1 MVTVRRLIVGFIGLI
16 ALIQFVPVQHSN
28 PPAADP
34 VVFADPNAETIAK
47 RACYDC
53 HSNQTTWPWYS
64 YVAPLSWYSINHVEE
79 GRAQLNFSDVA
90 ATLTNAR
97 EGGEGGEGGEQ
108 TTVAELAENSAETIN
123 NGEMPPSYYTLIHKD
138 ALLSATDKEALIAGI
153 NQALASH

>member
-1 MVTVRRLIVGFIGLI
+1 MFTPRRLIVGFIVLI

-34 VVFADPNAETIAK
+34 VVFADPKAEAIAK

-64 YVAPLSWYSINHVEE
+64 YIAPFSWYTINHVEE
-79 GRAQLNFSDVA
+79 GRARLNFSDVA
-90 ATLTNAR
+90 ATLAQPRR
-97 EGGEGGEGGEQ
+97 ERGGEGGEQ
-108 TTVAELAENSAETIN
+108 QTTADLAEHSAETIDR
-123 NGEMPPSYYTLIHKD
+123 GSMPPSYYTLIHKD
-138 ALLSATDKEALIAGI
+138 AILSAADKEALIAGI

>member
-34 VVFADPNAETIAK
+34 VVFADPNAEAIAK

-97 EGGEGGEGGEQ
+97 ESDDAGEQ
-108 TTVAELAENSAETIN
+108 TTVAELAEESAETIN
-123 NGEMPPSYYTLIHKD
+123 KNEMPPSYYTLIHTD
-138 ALLSATDKEALIAGI
+138 AILSATDKEALIAGI

>member
-1 MVTVRRLIVGFIGLI
+1 MVTVRRLIVGFIVLI

-34 VVFADPNAETIAK
+34 VVFADPNAEAIAK

-53 HSNQTTWPWYS
+53 HSNHTTWPWYS
-64 YVAPLSWYSINHVEE
+64 YVAPLSWYTINHVEE
-79 GRAQLNFSDVA
+79 GRARLNFSDVA
-90 ATLTNAR
+90 GTLAQPRR
-97 EGGEGGEGGEQ
+97 ERGGEGGEQ

-138 ALLSATDKEALIAGI
+138 AILSAADKAALIAGI
-153 NQALASH
+153 NQALTSH

>member
-34 VVFADPNAETIAK
+34 VVFADPNAEAIAK

-97 EGGEGGEGGEQ
+97 EGGEGGEQ
-108 TTVAELAENSAETIN
+108 TTVAELAEESAETIN
-123 NGEMPPSYYTLIHKD
+123 NGEMPPSYYTLIHTD
-138 ALLSATDKEALIAGI
+138 AILSAADKEALIAGI
-153 NQALASH
+153 NQALMSH

>member
-1 MVTVRRLIVGFIGLI
+1 MFTFRRLIVGFIVLI
-16 ALIQFVPVQHSN
+16 AAIQFVPTQHSN

-34 VVFADPNAETIAK
+34 VVFADPNAEAIAK
-47 RACYDC
+47 RSCYDC

-64 YVAPLSWYSINHVEE
+64 YVAPFSWYTINHVEE
-79 GRAQLNFSDVA
+79 GRARLNFEDVA
-90 ATLTNAR
+90 ATLAQPR
-97 EGGEGGEGGEQ
+97 RGEGGEGGEQ

-138 ALLSATDKEALIAGI
+138 AILSAADKEALIAGI